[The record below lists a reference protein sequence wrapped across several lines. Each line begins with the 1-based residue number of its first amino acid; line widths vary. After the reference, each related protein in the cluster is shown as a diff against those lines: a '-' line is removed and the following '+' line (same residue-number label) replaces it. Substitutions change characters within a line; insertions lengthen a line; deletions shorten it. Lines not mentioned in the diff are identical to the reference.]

1 MKIISFAHLTVVSA
15 LFGSTRPITELAAV
29 SQHRNIPNSAS
40 KLKFM
45 RTSSEAHDITII
57 DYCFR
62 VEFISYQVKGSTN
75 QIELPEFICRGS
87 EIASESFNVSLFK
100 YISIFLTKKQFR
112 ESRIQLP
119 TGLLKNEI
127 VFRHDYGAPRFEKF
141 LDDPGL
147 VALAFYVD
155 RLEELELDASSKFL
169 VDYERSE
176 VFEIVLDGRIYKI
189 CIARVEGVHLE
200 FIERVKIRDS

>member
-1 MKIISFAHLTVVSA
+1 VKIISFAHLTVVSA
-15 LFGSTRPITELAAV
+15 PFDSTQPITELAAV
-29 SQHRNIPNSAS
+29 SQHKNIPNSAS

-45 RTSSEAHDITII
+45 RTSAEAHDITIV

-62 VEFISYQVKGSTN
+62 VEFISYRVKGSTN
-75 QIELPEFICRGS
+75 QIELPEFICSGS
-87 EIASESFNVSLFK
+87 EIASESFSINLFK
-100 YISIFLTKKQFR
+100 YISIFLTKKQFCKR
-112 ESRIQLP
+112 NIQLP
-119 TGLLKNEI
+119 TGLFKNEI
-127 VFRHDYGAPRFEKF
+127 VLRHNDGASRFEKF
-141 LDDPGL
+141 LDDPGF

-155 RLEELELDASSKFL
+155 RLEGLELDANSNFL